1 MLPSATGSPSP
12 IPMTRSRRPSRCAHS
27 VAPTASTA
35 PSWLSPASTTGHLR
49 AMLSPRHCPGWPVGW
64 TLPGCRGFR
73 HRPPGHPL
81 RLPTPSPSA
90 ADTGSVG
97 IVPDEPETPA
107 GQPDIDPGYSSSGV
121 PTFESVREKIESRY
135 ETSIGSAE
143 LDAET
148 PEGRDVEDQ
157 YEARQRAAA
166 DRLAQIRE
174 SMRDDSH

>member
-1 MLPSATGSPSP
+1 M
-12 IPMTRSRRPSRCAHS
+12 
-27 VAPTASTA
+27 
-35 PSWLSPASTTGHLR
+35 
-49 AMLSPRHCPGWPVGW
+49 
-64 TLPGCRGFR
+64 
-73 HRPPGHPL
+73 
-81 RLPTPSPSA
+81 
-90 ADTGSVG
+90 
-97 IVPDEPETPA
+97 PDEPETPA
-107 GQPDIDPGYSSSGV
+107 GQPDVDPGYSNSGV

-174 SMRDDSH
+174 SMRGDSR